1 MSKRAVS
8 DVAEVKGSHAIYVS
22 QPKTVTAIVETG
34 RQEPE
39 DRRYLVTY
47 RTTKVA
53 FFSAD

>member
-34 RQEPE
+34 RQEP

-47 RTTKVA
+47 RTKKVA